1 MSIHEDHE
9 GSRSLRQ
16 RGRPAVRSARFPGAI
31 VLALC
36 CFAHPLL
43 AQSVPPVDAK
53 AESRPGRP
61 LALEDLF
68 SELSVVDAALSP
80 SGRHLALIARQHDE
94 DRLLVHDLTTG
105 ERKYIQRAALS
116 QAGPGLTLRM
126 GAVYWKSD
134 ERILCRLHVRPNEG
148 KSLDSMAASTLSKLG
163 DRLFAVNR
171 DGSDLVMLLA
181 GTRDTAL
188 VGAFDLGDIAS
199 FLHHDPNHLLM
210 ELDGYNGRS
219 LYKVNLETGK
229 GEQLEPPSPSVV
241 GWWLDLDGNPVVRV
255 SVSSGTVR
263 LFRKQADKWVQF
275 MKMRIRE
282 MKERPEYDAVGP
294 SDQPGKY
301 YVLARPPGRDRVGLY
316 LYDLEKEQFGE
327 PIVEHAR
334 YDLSSARIARDGK
347 RALYHCYTSH
357 VRICEFADPQ
367 LESHMRGLRRF
378 FEDTANV
385 YVYDASQDSKTLLLF
400 VEGPR
405 DPPAYFYYRV
415 DAKQIEALSLERS
428 KLADA
433 LRPGVTIVDY
443 KARDGTAITGYLTTP
458 GNAPKGSKLPVV
470 VYPHGGPEMRDHLT
484 FDPWVQYFAARGYAV
499 FQPNFRG
506 SDGFGK
512 AFAESGY
519 GEWGRRMQDDI
530 TDGLTHLVTQ
540 GLVDPGRACIVGASY
555 GGYAALAGAALTPDL
570 YKCAVS
576 VSGISDLDDFIG
588 WRKRNWGRDSDGYTY
603 WLKAIGDPEKD
614 EQRLRDVSPKQ
625 VVDRIKIPILLIH
638 GTRDGIVP
646 VAQSRAMKKALDK
659 SGRKTDLIEMEGEGH
674 SYWSDENEM
683 LALSSIDAFLWSHLG
698 AGYGSTMTGQRIH

>member
-1 MSIHEDHE
+1 MKVP
-9 GSRSLRQ
+9 GSTSV
-16 RGRPAVRSARFPGAI
+16 RGSAGFCG
-31 VLALC
+31 VMTLVLC
-36 CFAHPLL
+36 CLATPLL
-43 AQSVPPVDAK
+43 AQSVPPLEVK
-53 AESRPGRP
+53 AESTPGRI
-61 LALEDLF
+61 LALDDLY

-80 SGRHLALIARQHDE
+80 SGRYLSVITRQPDE
-94 DRLLVHDLTTG
+94 DRLLLYDLATG
-105 ERKYIQRAALS
+105 DKKYIQRAAVN
-116 QAGPGLTLRM
+116 QAGPGLSLHM
-126 GAVYWKSD
+126 GTVFWKSD
-134 ERILCRLHVRPNEG
+134 DRILCRLHVRPIEG
-148 KSLDSMAASTLSKLG
+148 RNINSMSTATIGKLG

-171 DGSDLVMLLA
+171 DGSDLVMLLT

-188 VGAFDLGDIAS
+188 AGAFDLGDIAS
-199 FLHHDPNHLLM
+199 FLHHDPTHILM

-219 LYKVNLETGK
+219 LFKVNVKTGK
-229 GEQLEPPSPSVV
+229 GDQLEPPSPSVV

-263 LFRKQADKWVQF
+263 LFRKQADKWVVF

-282 MKERPEYDAVGP
+282 MKERPEYEAVGP
-294 SDQPGKY
+294 SDQLGKY

-316 LYDLEKEQFGE
+316 LYDFEKEQFGE

-334 YDLSSARIARDGK
+334 YDLSSARVARDGK
-347 RALYHCYTSH
+347 RALYHCYTAH
-357 VRICEFADPQ
+357 VRTCEFADPQ

-385 YVYDASQDSKTLLLF
+385 HVYDASQDLKTLLLY

-415 DAKQIEALSLERS
+415 DAKQIEGVSVERS
-428 KLADA
+428 KLADV

-458 GNAPKGSKLPVV
+458 GNAPKGTKLPVV

-519 GEWGRRMQDDI
+519 GEWGRKMQDDI
-530 TDGLTHLVTQ
+530 TDGLHYLGTE
-540 GLVDPGRACIVGASY
+540 GFVDPARACIVGASY

-576 VSGISDLDDFIG
+576 VSGISDLEDFIG
-588 WRKRNWGRDSDGYTY
+588 WRKRSWGRDSDGYTY
-603 WLKAIGDPEKD
+603 WLEAIGDPEKD
-614 EQRLRDVSPKQ
+614 EQRLREVSPKQ
-625 VVDRIKIPILLIH
+625 LVERIKIPILLIH
-638 GTRDGIVP
+638 GTRDDIVP

-659 SGRKTDLIEMEGEGH
+659 AGRKTELIEMEGEGH

-683 LALSSIDAFLWSHLG
+683 LALSSIDAFLWSNIG
-698 AGYGSTMTGQRIH
+698 AGYGSTMTGQRIN

>member
-1 MSIHEDHE
+1 
-9 GSRSLRQ
+9 
-16 RGRPAVRSARFPGAI
+16 
-31 VLALC
+31 
-36 CFAHPLL
+36 
-43 AQSVPPVDAK
+43 
-53 AESRPGRP
+53 
-61 LALEDLF
+61 
-68 SELSVVDAALSP
+68 
-80 SGRHLALIARQHDE
+80 
-94 DRLLVHDLTTG
+94 
-105 ERKYIQRAALS
+105 
-116 QAGPGLTLRM
+116 M
-126 GAVYWKSD
+126 GTVFWKSD
-134 ERILCRLHVRPNEG
+134 DRILCRLHVRPIEG
-148 KSLDSMAASTLSKLG
+148 RNINSMSNSTIGKLG

-171 DGSDLVMLLA
+171 DGSDFVMLLT

-188 VGAFDLGDIAS
+188 AGAFDLGDIAS
-199 FLHHDPNHLLM
+199 FLHHDPNHVLM
-210 ELDGYNGRS
+210 ELDGYSGRS
-219 LYKVNLETGK
+219 LFKVNVKTGK

-282 MKERPEYDAVGP
+282 MKERPEYEAVGP
-294 SDQPGKY
+294 SDQLGKY

-347 RALYHCYTSH
+347 RALYHCYTAH

-385 YVYDASQDSKTLLLF
+385 HVYDASQDSKTLLLY

-415 DAKQIEALSLERS
+415 DAKQIEGVSLERS
-428 KLADA
+428 KLADV

-458 GNAPKGSKLPVV
+458 GNAPKGTKLPVV
-470 VYPHGGPEMRDHLT
+470 VFPHGGPEMRDQLT

-519 GEWGRRMQDDI
+519 GEWGRKMQDDI
-530 TDGLTHLVTQ
+530 TDGLNHLGTEGV
-540 GLVDPGRACIVGASY
+540 VDPARACIVGASY

-603 WLKAIGDPEKD
+603 WLEAIGDPEKD
-614 EQRLRDVSPKQ
+614 EQKLREVSPRQ
-625 VVDRIKIPILLIH
+625 LVDRIKIPILLIH
-638 GTRDGIVP
+638 GTRDDIVP

-659 SGRKTDLIEMEGEGH
+659 AGRKTELIEMEGEGH

-683 LALSSIDAFLWSHLG
+683 LALSSIDAFLWSNIG
-698 AGYGSTMTGQRIH
+698 AGYGSTMTGQRIN